1 MVKGIAQLFTE
12 MGESYVELIAN
23 GMSEIASSF
32 LFGWDGSSEE
42 VIVHDVEG
50 KFCLYI
56 IRGYIYLVCS
66 FHDLLGSGEAM
77 MIVEA
82 LLEVTSHPEDTIAE
96 LTYNFWYRL
105 SSTLTRRY
113 NNVRS
118 RVVYTSFIVIQID
131 A

>member
-1 MVKGIAQLFTE
+1 
-12 MGESYVELIAN
+12 
-23 GMSEIASSF
+23 
-32 LFGWDGSSEE
+32 
-42 VIVHDVEG
+42 
-50 KFCLYI
+50 
-56 IRGYIYLVCS
+56 
-66 FHDLLGSGEAM
+66 M

-118 RVVYTSFIVIQID
+118 RVI
-131 A
+131 